1 MSLSSLDYPSRRLT
15 FFPFLSWLLWASCDE
30 RVVVVEIV
38 LGKVLERVRSQRYVV
53 PWGVV
58 PGVVG

>member
-1 MSLSSLDYPSRRLT
+1 
-15 FFPFLSWLLWASCDE
+15 LWASCDE